1 MAEQEDKDSKTEEP
15 SEKKINDALEKGNTP
30 YSKEVG
36 VLVSLLAML
45 IGMAFFVQDQGARL
59 ATSIGRYIDTLEDF
73 SFETSGDVQVIFLT
87 AMYSMATFLV
97 PLLLLSFV
105 LGLLSSF
112 GQNPPRIAFDRIKV
126 QASRISLKKGWT
138 RLFGK
143 QGQVEFLKAMFKFS
157 AAALVGVVLLQ
168 TARTDVFNSMLVHPS
183 GLPTLVLDLSTK
195 MLIGIAVAAC
205 FLALGDFVWSRWFWH
220 NDLRMTRQELKD
232 EHKQLEGDPIIKA
245 KQRSISRNRARQN
258 MLNNVSLAT
267 VVITNPTHFAVA
279 LRYDS
284 DVDPAPVVVAKGQDL
299 IALRIRELA
308 STHSIPTVEN
318 KTLARAL
325 YASVQ
330 VNDVIPSEFYKAV
343 AEIILF
349 LSSSK
354 VQTVAPR

>member
-1 MAEQEDKDSKTEEP
+1 MAEEQDKESQTEEP
-15 SEKKINDALEKGNTP
+15 SERKIHDALEKGNTP
-30 YSKEVG
+30 YSKEVS
-36 VLVSLLAML
+36 VLVSLLAMFL
-45 IGMAFFVQDQGARL
+45 GMAFFVHDQGVQL
-59 ATSIGRYIDTLEDF
+59 ATSIGRFIDTLNDF
-73 SFETSGDVQVIFLT
+73 SFESGGDVQVIFF
-87 AMYSMATFLV
+87 AAANSIATFLL

-105 LGLLSSF
+105 LGLLASF
-112 GQNPPRIAFDRIKV
+112 GQNPPRIVFERVKV

-143 QGQVEFLKAMFKFS
+143 QGQVEFLKAIFKFS
-157 AAALVGVVLLQ
+157 AAAGVGAVLLQ
-168 TARTDVFNSMLVHPS
+168 TAKIDVFNAMLVHPM

-195 MLIGIAVAAC
+195 MLAGIALAAC
-205 FLALGDFVWSRWFWH
+205 VLAIGDFLWTRWFWH
-220 NDLRMTRQELKD
+220 NDLRMTRQEVKD

-245 KQRSISRNRARQN
+245 KQRSISRSRARQK
-258 MLNNVSLAT
+258 MLESVPMAT

-284 DVDPAPVVVAKGQDL
+284 EVDPAPVVVAKGQDF

-308 STHSIPTVEN
+308 AAHSIPTVEN
-318 KTLARAL
+318 KTLARSL
-325 YASVQ
+325 YANVQ

-354 VQTVAPR
+354 VQPTAAR